1 MWIVSTCCA
10 RWLQKS
16 HILSRELPWWSGH
29 LCSRPDPCSQT
40 APWPHPYSSHCGQ
53 SEPMVLAGYAGV
65 FFFLWSH
72 CGDEENHCGQQ
83 HPVVWQ
89 HHCLIPMPLNPA
101 DAGWPH
107 GSVPSLGS
115 PWKWGNP
122 VWQSAFCGQTVAWS
136 HPYSSQCGQ
145 SAPLVLAG
153 YMGVFFFLV
162 SHPSDEE
169 PPMRPDSILVS
180 SLLSPVWPVSTL
192 LGVSWIC

>member
-1 MWIVSTCCA
+1 MSYPGYQDT
-10 RWLQKS
+10 S
-16 HILSRELPWWSGH
+16 
-29 LCSRPDPCSQT
+29 CSRSDPCSQT

-72 CGDEENHCGQQ
+72 CGDEENHCGQR

-89 HHCLIPMPLNPA
+89 HLCLIPMPLNPA
-101 DAGWPH
+101 GAGWPH

-122 VWQSAFCGQTVAWS
+122 VWQSAL
-136 HPYSSQCGQ
+136 CGQ

-162 SHPSDEE
+162 SHPSGEE
-169 PPMRPDSILVS
+169 PP
-180 SLLSPVWPVSTL
+180 WGQTA
-192 LGVSWIC
+192 SWFHHYSAQCGQSAPSWG

>member
-1 MWIVSTCCA
+1 MLDGYKRVISSLVSYPGYQDT
-10 RWLQKS
+10 S
-16 HILSRELPWWSGH
+16 
-29 LCSRPDPCSQT
+29 CSRPDPCSQT

-72 CGDEENHCGQQ
+72 CGDEENHCGQR
-83 HPVVWQ
+83 HPVVWE
-89 HHCLIPMPLNPA
+89 HPCLIPMPLNPA
-101 DAGWPH
+101 GAGWPH

-122 VWQSAFCGQTVAWS
+122 VWQSALCGQRVAWS

-169 PPMRPDSILVS
+169 PPCDQ
-180 SLLSPVWPVSTL
+180 TA
-192 LGVSWIC
+192 SWFHHYSAQSGQSAPSWG